1 MARTLIIILACVA
14 AFVLGDIAQ
23 AGNCHH
29 FFQQQAIVAP
39 VIAQP
44 VVLYQAGRDVELD
57 ALAEKVAQRLEQR
70 LQLRQQQS
78 TPAQQPLTQANTQ
91 SAMVTHCAKCHSG
104 ATPKGGIVY
113 DGQTNLTGDQIVE
126 ALKSVLDGSMP
137 KDHKLP
143 DESKGP
149 LMEALLSLHKKE
161 GGS

>member
-1 MARTLIIILACVA
+1 MARTLIIALACLA
-14 AFVLGDIAQ
+14 AFIVGDTVQ

-29 FFQQQAIVAP
+29 FFHQQAIVAP

-70 LQLRQQQS
+70 LQLRQQPLTHPS
-78 TPAQQPLTQANTQ
+78 QPLTQANV
-91 SAMVTHCAKCHSG
+91 SSSVMVQHCMKCHSG

-113 DGQTNLTGDQIVE
+113 DGVTNLTGDQIVE

-149 LMEALLSLHKKE
+149 LMEALLSLHKKD
-161 GGS
+161 

>member
-1 MARTLIIILACVA
+1 MPRTLFATLVCLA
-14 AFVLGDIAQ
+14 AFIVGDTVQ

-29 FFQQQAIVAP
+29 FFHQQAIVAP

-57 ALAEKVAQRLEQR
+57 ALADRIVQRLEQR
-70 LQLRQQQS
+70 QSIKQQQVA
-78 TPAQQPLTQANTQ
+78 PATQPLTQATTQ
-91 SAMVTHCAKCHSG
+91 SVMVQHCMKCHSG
-104 ATPKGGIVY
+104 ATPKAGIVY
-113 DGQTNLTGDQIVE
+113 DGVTNLTGDQIVE

-149 LMEALLSLHKKE
+149 LMEELLKLQRKE